1 MKFDQIDKPDAF
13 SVLIVDDATANLKL
27 LSEILADDGY
37 VVRPANNGELAL
49 RSVKAKL
56 PAIILLDVR
65 MPDMDGYEV
74 CRRLKAD
81 INTNHIPVIF
91 ISALDDEHSKMKGF
105 EVGGVDFI
113 TKPFHKEEV
122 LVRVKTHINL
132 RNIQLELEL
141 QKNRLVE
148 EIEER
153 KSAQEKLNES
163 EEQFRTTLYGIGDGV
178 ITTDDLGRI
187 KLMNQVAEQLT
198 GWTQSEA
205 RGMILEEVFCII
217 NEHTRGKVEIP
228 VRKVIRDGI
237 VVGLANHTLL
247 IAKDGTERPIADSGA
262 PIRNEKGEITGVVL
276 VFRDQTEERQAE
288 RALSKSEEKFRN
300 IVESSPSGMY
310 FYHLNDDGSLIF
322 SGANP
327 SADRILGLDHKTLIG
342 KTLLEAFPGLA
353 NTNISETYTRIA
365 KGELD
370 NQSFEIEYH
379 DTKNV
384 YYNVTVFNSG
394 LGSITV
400 EFIDISRQKKNEQEI
415 IESEKRFRNLFEH
428 SSVGKSMTGID
439 GTLHVNPAFCDM
451 VGYTEAELAN
461 KHWTEISHPEDE
473 QMTKDKIACLLSGKT
488 KIARFEKRYIHKNG
502 SIVWSDVS
510 TYLECDENQQPLYF
524 ITSIYNITPKK
535 IAEQEKFKLLNIIEN
550 SFNEIFLF
558 DAQTLKFEYVNSRAI
573 NNLGYTL
580 DEIKMLTPVDI
591 IPEYNEQSFSQA
603 IEPLFSGK
611 ENILIFETT
620 HRRKDGTDY
629 PIEVHLQLTRQE
641 EKTLFFAVVNDISEQ
656 RRSQNEL
663 IQSEERFRK
672 AITEA
677 PFPIMI
683 HADDEQVVAISRGWT
698 EMSGYEKSDIPTTYE
713 WTKLAYGKEQSTVKS
728 YIDSL
733 YKIDHW
739 VDEGEY
745 SINTKSGEQRI
756 WDFSSS
762 LLGHMSDGHRLV
774 ISMAKDVTERKKAE
788 SELLEANQ
796 KMDAFFN
803 QSLDGFF
810 FMMLDEPI
818 EWNDKAD
825 KDSLLDYAFTHQR
838 ITKINQAMLDQYGA
852 QLSDFQNST
861 PTDFFAHDIEQGKT
875 EWRKLFD
882 FGKLHS
888 ETDERKL
895 SGEQVVIE
903 GDYICLY
910 DVKGHIIGHFGI
922 QRDITQAKKAI
933 TDLEESEKK
942 FRTVIESSNDGISI
956 LDLQGNILFAN
967 SRKTEMIGATSCQ
980 ELIGRNAYSLLTPDY
995 QLKFSKLNTEFLSKG
1010 YLRNI
1015 EAEVV
1020 RMDDS
1025 TFWGEFNFTLVTDK
1039 NKKPAYIMDSMRDIT
1054 ERKENAEIINQ
1065 ERKLLRT
1072 LIDNLPVT
1080 VYVKDIN
1087 ACKIVTNKTDIEV
1100 AGKKTEAE
1108 VIGKTDLEVFDN
1120 EIGQRGY
1127 YDDIKVLQTGE
1138 AIINREE
1145 MFIDETGQQRWLI
1158 TSKIPLVD
1166 KHEKISGLV
1175 GVGLDITEKKKS
1187 ELQIRKLS
1195 ESIEQSPS
1203 TIIITDINGT
1213 IEYVN
1218 PKFLEITGYTKE
1230 DAVGQNP
1237 RILKSGETP
1246 DEVYKIL
1253 WKTITAGDV
1262 WRGEFLNRKKN
1273 GDLYWEW
1280 ATLTSIKNELGVI
1293 TNYIAIKED
1302 ISLRKQMEAD
1312 LIMAKEKAEESD
1324 RLKST
1329 FLANMSHEI
1338 RTPLNSIIGFSELL
1352 TDSVYEADQ
1361 KSEFIQHI
1369 INNGNNLLKIINDIM
1384 DISKIESGVLKI
1396 YKSKINVKRII
1407 LKICSQF
1414 TIQMEE
1420 KSLEFIV
1427 DLPVSDYEVVI
1438 FADEDRLMQVFNNL
1452 IGNALKFTSKGSIQ
1466 VGYELFGDMVKF
1478 YVKDT
1483 GIGIPLEYHDKIF
1496 DRFRQVED
1504 ANSRK
1509 YGGNGLGLAITRNLI
1524 DLMDGKIWLESSL
1537 GKGCTFYFTLPVN
1550 HTSYSPCRI

>member
-1 MKFDQIDKPDAF
+1 MRFNQTDKPDALN
-13 SVLIVDDATANLKL
+13 VLVVDDTTANLKL
-27 LSEILADDGY
+27 LTEILADDGY
-37 VVRPANNGELAL
+37 VVRPATNGELAL

-81 INTNHIPVIF
+81 INTSHIPVIF
-91 ISALDDEHSKMKGF
+91 ISALDDEHSKVKGF

-113 TKPFHKEEV
+113 TKPFQKEEV
-122 LVRVKTHINL
+122 LARVKTHINL

-141 QKNRLVE
+141 QKNMLVE
-148 EIEER
+148 EIEKR
-153 KSAQEKLNES
+153 KFAQEKLTES
-163 EEQFRTTLYGIGDGV
+163 EEQYRTTLYGIGDGV
-178 ITTDDLGRI
+178 ITTDDLCRI

-205 RGMILEEVFCII
+205 QGMILEEVFCII
-217 NEHTRGKVEIP
+217 NEQTRGKVEIP
-228 VRKVIRDGI
+228 VRKVIREGI

-288 RALSKSEEKFRN
+288 RALRKSEEKFRN
-300 IVESSPSGMY
+300 IIELSPSGMY
-310 FYHLNDDGSLIF
+310 FYQLNDEGSLIF
-322 SGANP
+322 CGANP

-342 KTLLEAFPGLA
+342 KTLLEAFPRLA
-353 NTNISETYTRIA
+353 NTNISDMYTRIA

-379 DTKNV
+379 DTTNG
-384 YYNVTVFNSG
+384 YYKVSVFNSG

-400 EFIDISRQKKNEQEI
+400 DFIDISEQKKAELDM

-428 SSVGKSMTGID
+428 SSVGKSMTGVD
-439 GTLHVNPAFCDM
+439 GTLHVNPAFCVM
-451 VGYTEAELAN
+451 VGYTESELAN
-461 KHWTEISHPEDE
+461 KHWTEISHPDDE
-473 QMTKDKIACLLSGKT
+473 QMTKDKIAGLLSGKT

-502 SIVWSDVS
+502 SIVWTDVS
-510 TYLECDENQQPLYF
+510 SFLERDENQQPLYF
-524 ITSIYNITPKK
+524 ITSVNDITSKK
-535 IAEQEKFKLLNIIEN
+535 VAEQEKFKLLNIIEN

-558 DAQTLKFEYVNSRAI
+558 DAQTLKFEYVNSRVI
-573 NNLGYTL
+573 SNLGYTL
-580 DEIKMLTPVDI
+580 DEIKVLTPVDI
-591 IPEYNEQSFSQA
+591 IPEYNEQSFRQA
-603 IEPLFSGK
+603 IEPLLSGK
-611 ENILIFETT
+611 ENILIFETI
-620 HRRKDGTDY
+620 HRRKNGTGY

-641 EKTLFFAVVNDISEQ
+641 EKTLFLAVINDISEQ

-698 EMSGYEKSDIPTTYE
+698 EMSGYEKSDIPTTRE
-713 WTKLAYGKEQSTVKS
+713 WAKLAYGKEQSTVKS

-733 YKIDHW
+733 YEIDHW

-745 SINTKSGEQRI
+745 SIHAKYGEQRI

-762 LLGHMSDGHRLV
+762 LLGKMSDGRRLV

-825 KDSLLDYAFTHQR
+825 KDLLLDYAFTHQR

-852 QLSDFQNST
+852 QLSDFQKLT
-861 PTDFFAHDIEQGKT
+861 PIDFFAHDIEQGKS

-882 FGKLHS
+882 FGKLHN

-895 SGEQVVIE
+895 NGEQVVIE

-910 DVKGHIIGHFGI
+910 DVKGRIIGHFGI
-922 QRDITQAKKAI
+922 QRDITQTKK
-933 TDLEESEKK
+933 D
-942 FRTVIESSNDGISI
+942 
-956 LDLQGNILFAN
+956 
-967 SRKTEMIGATSCQ
+967 
-980 ELIGRNAYSLLTPDY
+980 
-995 QLKFSKLNTEFLSKG
+995 
-1010 YLRNI
+1010 
-1015 EAEVV
+1015 
-1020 RMDDS
+1020 
-1025 TFWGEFNFTLVTDK
+1025 
-1039 NKKPAYIMDSMRDIT
+1039 
-1054 ERKENAEIINQ
+1054 AEIINH
-1065 ERKLLRT
+1065 ERKMLRT

-1080 VYVKDIN
+1080 VYVKDLN
-1087 ACKIVTNKTDIEV
+1087 ARKIVTNKADIEV
-1100 AGKKTEAE
+1100 TGKKTEAE

-1127 YDDIKVLQTGE
+1127 YDDMKVLQTGE

-1158 TSKIPLVD
+1158 TSKIPFID
-1166 KHEKISGLV
+1166 QHEKISGLV
-1175 GVGLDITEKKKS
+1175 GVGLDITENKKS

-1230 DAVGQNP
+1230 EAIGQNP

-1246 DEVYKIL
+1246 DEVYTML

-1280 ATLTSIKNELGVI
+1280 ATMTSIKNEMGVI

-1312 LIMAKEKAEESD
+1312 LILAKEKAEESD

-1352 TDSVYEADQ
+1352 TDSTFEVDQ
-1361 KSEFIQHI
+1361 KSEFIHQI
-1369 INNGNNLLKIINDIM
+1369 INNGNNLLEIINDIM

-1396 YKSKINVKRII
+1396 YKSKINVKKFT
-1407 LKICSQF
+1407 LKVCSQF
-1414 TIQMEE
+1414 AIQFEG

-1427 DLPVSDYEVVI
+1427 DLPVSDNEVAI

-1466 VGYELFGDMVKF
+1466 VGYQLFGDMVKF

-1504 ANSRK
+1504 ANTRK

-1524 DLMDGKIWLESSL
+1524 NLMDGKIWLESSL

-1550 HTSYSPCRI
+1550 H